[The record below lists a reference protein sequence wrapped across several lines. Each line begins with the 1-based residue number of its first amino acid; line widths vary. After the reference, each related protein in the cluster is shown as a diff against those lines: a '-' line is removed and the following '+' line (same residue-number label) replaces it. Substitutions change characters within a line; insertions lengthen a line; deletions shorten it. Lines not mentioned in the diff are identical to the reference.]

1 MIYLKFLAV
10 ILANVGACAHTF
22 RTFARTVTVI
32 RCLIWLSL
40 YGGCRVTDFSVNLPA
55 TQVHIK
61 ARSSCI
67 TADRMSKRNAFFSP
81 SHSSHFLASFPSSFL
96 LCSSYLSFLPIFLFS
111 SCILPHATPYCSRV
125 YPVFRTHGEMYVQK
139 PHIKINI
146 NTCVTTSYNTVM

>member
-22 RTFARTVTVI
+22 RTFARTATVI

-67 TADRMSKRNAFFSP
+67 TADRTSKRNAFFFSLTF
-81 SHSSHFLASFPSSFL
+81 SLAFSSLPLLLSFVLLLSLLSSYFPLFLM
-96 LCSSYLSFLPIFLFS
+96 CSSARNSVLFARVS
-111 SCILPHATPYCSRV
+111 SVSNAWRDVCT
-125 YPVFRTHGEMYVQK
+125 E
-139 PHIKINI
+139 
-146 NTCVTTSYNTVM
+146 TTYKNQY